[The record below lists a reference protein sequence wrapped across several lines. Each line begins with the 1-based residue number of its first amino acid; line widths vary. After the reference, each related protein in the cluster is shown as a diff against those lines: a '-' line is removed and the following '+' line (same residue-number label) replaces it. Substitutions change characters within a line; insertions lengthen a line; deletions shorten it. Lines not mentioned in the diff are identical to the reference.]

1 MWNANNLHSGHIKL
15 FSFLP
20 SLSLW
25 RFFPLPFFPRGE
37 AAPLRFPP
45 FLSSNNRP
53 KLIKGAFRST
63 IDQYPE
69 IEFRKNEL
77 HPALINFFD
86 RIFVLFIFP
95 IVGHKYTCT
104 RFFLLASFS
113 FFFTFFRIFLER
125 FVQRKREIAFSKHFS
140 PVHNERLQ
148 PLAVFSIHK
157 RSVINDFTWF
167 ILAVLHFFQEKKTE
181 KRTLRSDLSEIQH
194 DSEWKCSIL
203 RRKLWKWAQFAWVLC
218 SS

>member
-1 MWNANNLHSGHIKL
+1 MRTICTAGTLNC
-15 FSFLP
+15 FL
-20 SLSLW
+20 S
-25 RFFPLPFFPRGE
+25 FPRFRFGVFFRYHSSQGGE
-37 AAPLRFPP
+37 VAPLRFPP

-53 KLIKGAFRST
+53 KLIKGASRST
-63 IDQYPE
+63 IDQYPK

-95 IVGHKYTCT
+95 IVGHKYTWT

-125 FVQRKREIAFSKHFS
+125 FVQRKREIAFAKHFS